1 MTRASA
7 AEIGASVADWA
18 AATGASV
25 ADLATATGALVADL
39 ATATGAMATAP
50 EDLSA
55 CVSARQA
62 VVSVVLLTMFASP
75 VMFRRCLQG
84 RARLQE

>member
-7 AEIGASVADWA
+7 ADSE
-18 AATGASV
+18 TE
-25 ADLATATGALVADL
+25 TGALVADS
-39 ATATGAMATAP
+39 AAETGAMETAS
-50 EDLSA
+50 EDLKA